1 MCIFTPDIPPMP
13 EIQTPAVQETEAPK
27 VKPEEVQI
35 GGTSSESRKRK
46 RLGTSIFKDT
56 TYGSGG
62 TGTGLML

>member
-13 EIQTPAVQETEAPK
+13 ETPAVQETEAPK

-35 GGTSSESRKRK
+35 GGTSSEARKRK

-56 TYGSGG
+56 VGGSGG

>member
-1 MCIFTPDIPPMP
+1 MCIYTPDIP
-13 EIQTPAVQETEAPK
+13 EVQTPAVQETESTK
-27 VKPEEVQI
+27 IKPEEVQI
-35 GGTSSESRKRK
+35 GGTSSEARKRK